1 MPLRFIV
8 RPTTKGAAVRRTC
21 GTLSPAMKD
30 GVTRRAQIAVVGD
43 FNPANVTHQLTSSA
57 LQHIGLAFTWV
68 PTDAPG
74 DWDERLAAYDGV
86 WIAPASPYRSMD
98 GALAAVRYAR
108 ERGVPLVG
116 T

>member
-1 MPLRFIV
+1 M
-8 RPTTKGAAVRRTC
+8 TE
-21 GTLSPAMKD
+21 D
-30 GVTRRAQIAVVGD
+30 RAQIAIVGD
-43 FNPANVTHQLTSSA
+43 FNAANSTHRFTNAA
-57 LQHIGLAFTWV
+57 LDDIGLGFTWV
-68 PTDAPG
+68 PTDSPG
-74 DWDERLAAYDGV
+74 DWNECLAAYDGI

>member
-1 MPLRFIV
+1 MIQE
-8 RPTTKGAAVRRTC
+8 
-21 GTLSPAMKD
+21 
-30 GVTRRAQIAVVGD
+30 RARIAVVGD
-43 FNPANVTHQLTSSA
+43 FDPANRTHRFTNEA
-57 LQHIGLAFTWV
+57 IEHVGLGVEWV

-74 DWDERLAAYDGV
+74 EWDARLARYDGV